1 MFHPLPL
8 LYNTPRH
15 FLLFVSFISFI
26 LLIYHSYR
34 QLEQI
39 FFSRFFVS
47 RRVGRLFFFSMKRGK
62 VKEKKYRT
70 KKKICP
76 YFPSS
81 FKSSR
86 NGVTSI
92 LFTLFLVTV
101 FDDIKERK
109 KITIPS
115 TFFFFF
121 FGKIKVI
128 PLRRQTHRRQFPLSQ
143 STLTSFLSPCPKKIF
158 EQV

>member
-1 MFHPLPL
+1 M
-8 LYNTPRH
+8 
-15 FLLFVSFISFI
+15 
-26 LLIYHSYR
+26 
-34 QLEQI
+34 
-39 FFSRFFVS
+39 
-47 RRVGRLFFFSMKRGK
+47 
-62 VKEKKYRT
+62 KEKKYRT

-115 TFFFFF
+115 TFSFLFSFFFF
-121 FGKIKVI
+121 WKDQSN
-128 PLRRQTHRRQFPLSQ
+128 PLAPTNAPTAVSSFPIDFNLFFVSLPQ
-143 STLTSFLSPCPKKIF
+143 KDIRASLTNLRHILTKLAIGSRALYKWQRFLYTC
-158 EQV
+158 VCMCV